1 MELLLWYRSKW
12 QYMAQAGTGA
22 EIMDK
27 DGAQKGAGAEN
38 K

>member
-1 MELLLWYRSKW
+1 MKLLLWFRSKW
-12 QYMAQAGTGA
+12 QYMAQAGTRA

-27 DGAQKGAGAEN
+27 DGAQKVAGAEN